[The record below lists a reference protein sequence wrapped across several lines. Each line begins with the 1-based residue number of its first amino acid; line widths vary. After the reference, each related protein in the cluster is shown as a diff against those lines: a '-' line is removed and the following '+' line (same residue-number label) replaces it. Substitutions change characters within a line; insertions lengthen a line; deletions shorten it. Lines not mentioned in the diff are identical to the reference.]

1 MGLERIIPL
10 PAGTVLAWERICSSL
25 REAGEVPVVRMIDG
39 LPAFPDETP
48 AEDWKELRLGL
59 SGGMVTLR
67 RTASEISCIC
77 WGTDDADLKRSFEKV
92 IRACQFAAD

>member
-10 PAGTVLAWERICSSL
+10 PAGTVLTWERISSSL

-48 AEDWKELRLGL
+48 AENWKELRLGL

-77 WGTDDADLKRSFEKV
+77 WGTDDAELKQSFERV
-92 IRACQFAAD
+92 ISACQFATG